1 MLARIPDRL
10 CSKLLLGVLLL
21 GALTLLPSCATK
33 PEPQPLV
40 SDPNAAHES
49 TIPWNKQEKW
59 ESQGPYAGLT
69 DRR

>member
-10 CSKLLLGVLLL
+10 RAHLASVAF
-21 GALTLLPSCATK
+21 ALCALALLPSCATK
-33 PEPQPLV
+33 PQPQLV
-40 SDPNAAHES
+40 ADPDAARES

-59 ESQGPYAGLT
+59 ESQGPYAGLS